1 LPTRYVA
8 LAIGIAL
15 IVGIVALGMNE
26 PGTELLAADSPLAGT
41 IEIDGSST
49 VFPISQAVAEEFR
62 KFHPNVQVPVGVSG
76 TGGGFKRFV
85 VGETDISNA
94 SRRIKPIETERAAEN
109 GIEFIEI
116 AVGFDGLSI
125 VANHSNEFLDCLTT
139 AELLAIWNPDSKVNR
154 WSEVRAGLPDSKFRL
169 YGPDTDS
176 GTFDYFTEAII
187 HEEDASR
194 SDYSAS
200 TDDNVLIRGVGGDK
214 NALGYFGYA
223 FYSSSPDLLKLIA
236 VDSGSG
242 CIRPSPQTIN
252 DGTYVPLARAMFIY
266 VNTASLEQEEV
277 VEFINF
283 YLDNATTLVEE
294 VGYVALPESLYNEGR
309 SALNLATGT
318 ARSDLTQSGTSGT
331 GQ

>member
-1 LPTRYVA
+1 MPTRYVA
-8 LAIGIAL
+8 LAIGIVL

-26 PGTELLAADSPLAGT
+26 PGTELLATDSQLAGT

-62 KFHPNVQVPVGVSG
+62 KFHPDVQVPVGVSG

-94 SRRIKPIETERAAEN
+94 SRPIKPIEIETAIAN

-125 VANHSNEFLDCLTT
+125 VANPSNEFLECVTT
-139 AELLAIWNPDSKVNR
+139 EELRAIWEPASKVNR

-176 GTFDYFTEAII
+176 GTFDYFTEAIV
-187 HEEDASR
+187 HHEDASR

-200 TDDNVLIRGVGGDK
+200 ADDNILIRGVGGDK

-236 VDSGSG
+236 VDSGTG
-242 CIRPSPQTIN
+242 CIYPSPKTIN
-252 DGTYVPLARAMFIY
+252 DGTYAPLSRPMFIY
-266 VNTASLEQEEV
+266 VNTDALEQEEV
-277 VEFINF
+277 VEFVNF
-283 YLDNATTLVEE
+283 YLDNATQLVLE
-294 VGYVALPESLYNEGR
+294 VGYVPLPESQYNDGR
-309 SALNLATGT
+309 AILNTAVSAA
-318 ARSDLTQSGTSGT
+318 QSGT